1 MSTGLTRWH
10 KLPYPPSQ
18 KVRGNG
24 AADVERLAVRADAE
38 LDATTA
44 SWTVVQ
50 KPDSALYVLGST
62 ITGVIANQTQ
72 SDFFNWTGGTLFG
85 TNPPGSGGPGL
96 KRSTPEAQGW
106 YGTSVAISSVPSG
119 TATVNSRRLLTVK
132 IFDDSGSPNPAE
144 IFGREDYEV
153 GSGETTVQVDF
164 VAFFGLNYRI
174 SISFFHANTGS
185 TLNITTTSTYLAFH
199 RIVGVV

>member
-10 KLPYPPSQ
+10 QLPYPPSQ

-24 AADVERLAVRADAE
+24 AADVERLAVRADTE
-38 LDATTA
+38 LDTVAA
-44 SWTVVQ
+44 NWTVVQ
-50 KPDSALYVLGST
+50 KPDSALYVLSGT
-62 ITGVIANQTQ
+62 ITGVVANQTQ
-72 SDFFNWTGGTLFG
+72 ENFFNWSLSATFG
-85 TNPPGSGGPGL
+85 ANPPGSGGPGL
-96 KRSTPEAQGW
+96 KRTTPEAQGW
-106 YGTSVAISSVPSG
+106 YGLSVGISSIPSG

-132 IFDDSGSPNPAE
+132 VFDDSGSATPAE

-153 GSGETTVQVDF
+153 GSGETVTQIDV

-174 SISFFHANTGS
+174 GVDFFHANTGS
-185 TLNITTTSTYLAFH
+185 TLNITTTSTHMAFH